1 MQARII
7 GWDIGG
13 AHVKAAAIDA
23 SGKLL
28 AAQQWACPLWQGIEH
43 LELAIDQV
51 LNAFGRAPRHAVTM
65 TGEMA
70 DLFADRATG
79 VTSILAS
86 LQAQLGGAEILLYA
100 GECGFV
106 APGAARENAAQVA
119 SANWH
124 ATAKLVS
131 TKLAAAL
138 VIDIGST
145 TTDIV
150 PITAQRVSNAAA
162 NDSERLACDELVY
175 TGVVRT
181 PLFALAKRAPFA
193 GQWVATM
200 AEYFATTADVHRL
213 TRNLPAHADQQPS
226 ADHQDKSELAS
237 ARRLARMVGRD
248 VEDAP
253 LQRWRELAGWF
264 AEQQRRHIENAALRI
279 LSRDDLPS
287 DAPLVGAGV
296 GRFLAQQLAQRLGR
310 RYLEFHAL
318 VAAPP
323 FASDH
328 APAVS
333 VALLDQF

>member
-1 MQARII
+1 MNTAII

-13 AHVKAAAIDA
+13 AHVKAAAVDA
-23 SGKLL
+23 NGKLL
-28 AAQQWACPLWQGIEH
+28 AARQWACPLWQGVEH

-51 LNAFGRAPRHAVTM
+51 LDTFGRAPHHAVTM

-70 DLFADRATG
+70 DLFADRTTG
-79 VTSILAS
+79 VMSILSS
-86 LQAQLGGAEILLYA
+86 LQAQLDGARIRLYA
-100 GECGFV
+100 GEREFV
-106 APGAARENAAQVA
+106 EPETAQENAAQIA

-124 ATAKLVS
+124 ATARLVAA
-131 TKLAAAL
+131 KLASAL
-138 VIDIGST
+138 VVDIGST
-145 TTDIV
+145 TTDLV
-150 PITAQRVSNAAA
+150 PVAAHRVVNIAA
-162 NDSERLACDELVY
+162 NDSDRLADDELVY

-213 TRNLPAHADQQPS
+213 TGDLPAHADLQPS

-248 VEDAP
+248 ADDAP
-253 LQRWRELAGWF
+253 SHRWRALAGWF
-264 AEQQRRHIENAALRI
+264 AEQQRRHIENAALRV
-279 LSRDDLPS
+279 LSRDDMPD

-296 GRFLAQQLAQRLGR
+296 GRFLARQLAQRLGR
-310 RYLEFHAL
+310 PYLEFNEL
-318 VAAPP
+318 IAAPSY
-323 FASDH
+323 ASDH

-333 VALLDQF
+333 VALLDQS

>member
-1 MQARII
+1 MNTAII

-13 AHVKAAAIDA
+13 AHVKAAAVDT

-28 AAQQWACPLWQGIEH
+28 AAQQWACPLWQGVEH

-51 LNAFGRAPRHAVTM
+51 LDTFGRAPRHAVTM

-70 DLFADRATG
+70 DLFADRTTG
-79 VTSILAS
+79 VTSILSS
-86 LQAQLGGAEILLYA
+86 LQAQLDDTHIRLYA
-100 GECGFV
+100 GEHGFV
-106 APGAARENAAQVA
+106 APETAQENAAQVA

-124 ATAKLVS
+124 ATARLVA
-131 TKLAAAL
+131 TKLASAL

-150 PITAQRVSNAAA
+150 PVAAHRVGNGAA
-162 NDSERLACDELVY
+162 NDSDRLTCDELVY

-181 PLFALAKRAPFA
+181 PLFALAKRAPFG
-193 GQWVATM
+193 GQWIATM

-213 TRNLPAHADQQPS
+213 TGDLPAHADLQPS

-248 VEDAP
+248 VDDAP
-253 LQRWRELAGWF
+253 LQRWRALAGWF
-264 AEQQRRHIENAALRI
+264 AEQQRRHIENAALRV
-279 LSRDDLPS
+279 LSRNDLPS

-296 GRFLAQQLAQRLGR
+296 GRFLARQLAQRLGR
-310 RYLEFHAL
+310 SYLEFHEL
-318 VAAPP
+318 VDAPSY
-323 FASDH
+323 ASDH
-328 APAVS
+328 SPAVS
-333 VALLDQF
+333 VALLGQY